1 MKQTG
6 FSGKENEKR
15 CMTDWTDVM
24 DPGEGGAEMLSC
36 WFWQ

>member
-24 DPGEGGAEMLSC
+24 DPGGGGG
-36 WFWQ
+36 